1 MQKKPII
8 FILFILFSGVRIVYS
23 QVDYKKDSVKIESYL
38 KKSDSLVFN
47 NPALALTF
55 SKKYLKLVV
64 QAKNKNREAAAY
76 DNLGRVSFALG
87 NYEVALNY
95 FQKSL
100 IIFESLNQEVN
111 IMVMANNIAVI
122 YLENKEYDK
131 ALEYFDK
138 TLHKAKELNREVD
151 VYRTMT
157 NIGLAH
163 EGRGEHMDAYTIF
176 LEVVEI
182 IKRRGERAPLFLAY
196 NNIGDNC
203 LHREV
208 YDSALFY
215 FEASQEISDGI
226 KNDFARAHLFNS
238 MGRVYIITNKI
249 DSAEKYYT
257 KALFHGESIHAT
269 LRVKE
274 SYLGLSH
281 VLEKQGDYEQSLMYL
296 KKYNNSLDSLLS
308 QEKLVASRIKY
319 MDSDKKESE
328 NKIQLSRTRRV
339 INKLK
344 NSRNMLIAAL
354 SIVSL
359 FLLVTLAM
367 VIYSRRKLMEF
378 SNKKLEEK
386 NIEILKKNESIMD
399 SISYAKSIQDSF
411 LSNPQVLNSYFSDSF
426 VYSRARDIINGD
438 FPWFYDNGDYIIFA
452 VVDCTGHGVPGAMM
466 TVLGN
471 FGLNQIVVERKIHT
485 PAKILESLNVEV
497 LKTFGQEN
505 NTDGM
510 DVAIC
515 RYDRGSMKLTYAGAK
530 RPLYYFSNDEL
541 IEIKGDNF
549 SIAGIFQSKKKQYA
563 EHEIYLNKK
572 DTVYMFSD
580 GYIDQFGGL
589 EDKKFLA
596 VRLKDKITEI
606 QGLSMGE
613 QKDKLDKAIKEW
625 KGEGDQTD
633 DVLVMGMLV

>member
-1 MQKKPII
+1 MQSKLTI
-8 FILFILFSGVRIVYS
+8 FILFIIFLSVRVVYS

-47 NPALALTF
+47 NPELALTF
-55 SKKYLKLVV
+55 SKKYLNLVV

-76 DNLGRVSFALG
+76 DNLGRVSFTLG
-87 NYEVALNY
+87 NFEAALNY

-131 ALEYFDK
+131 ALEYFEK
-138 TLHKAKELNREVD
+138 TLSKAKALNREVD
-151 VYRTMT
+151 IYRTMT
-157 NIGLAH
+157 NVGLAH
-163 EGRGEHMDAYTIF
+163 EGRGEYMDAYMNF

-182 IKRRGERAPLFLAY
+182 IKRRGERDPLFFAY
-196 NNIGDNC
+196 NNIGDNYS
-203 LHREV
+203 HRKV

-215 FEASQEISDGI
+215 FEASQEIGRGI
-226 KNDFARAHLFNS
+226 SNNFAKARLFNS
-238 MGRVYIITNKI
+238 MGIVYLSTNKI

-257 KALFHGESIHAT
+257 KALFLGESIHAT
-269 LRVKE
+269 LRIKE
-274 SYLGLSH
+274 SYLGLSR
-281 VLEKQGDYEQSLMYL
+281 VLERQGDYEQSLMYL
-296 KKYNNSLDSLLS
+296 QKHNNSKDSLLS
-308 QEKLVASRIKY
+308 QEKLVANKMKRR
-319 MDSDKKESE
+319 DSDKKESE
-328 NKIQLSRTRRV
+328 NKIKLSRTRRI

-344 NSRNMLIAAL
+344 NSRNMLIVAL
-354 SIVSL
+354 SVVSL
-359 FLLVTLAM
+359 FLFVTLAL
-367 VIYSRRKLMEF
+367 VIYSRRKLKEF
-378 SNKKLEEK
+378 SNKELEEK
-386 NIEILKKNESIMD
+386 NAEILKKNESIMD

-438 FPWFYDNGDYIIFA
+438 FHWFYDTGDYIIFA

-471 FGLNQIVVERKIHT
+471 FNLNQIIIERNIHT
-485 PAKILESLNVEV
+485 PAKILESLNTEV
-497 LKTFGQEN
+497 LKTFEAED

-515 RYDRGSMKLTYAGAK
+515 RYDKGSMKLSYAGAK
-530 RPLYYFSNDEL
+530 RPLYYFSNNEL
-541 IEIKGDNF
+541 IEIKGNNF
-549 SIAGIFQSKKKQYA
+549 SIAGIFQSKENQYT

-580 GYIDQFGGL
+580 GYTDQFGGV

-596 VRLKDKITEI
+596 ARLKNIISEI
-606 QGLSMGE
+606 QGLSMDE
-613 QKDKLDKAIKEW
+613 QKDRLDIAIKEW
-625 KGEGDQTD
+625 KGEKDQTD
-633 DVLVMGMLV
+633 DVLVIGMLV